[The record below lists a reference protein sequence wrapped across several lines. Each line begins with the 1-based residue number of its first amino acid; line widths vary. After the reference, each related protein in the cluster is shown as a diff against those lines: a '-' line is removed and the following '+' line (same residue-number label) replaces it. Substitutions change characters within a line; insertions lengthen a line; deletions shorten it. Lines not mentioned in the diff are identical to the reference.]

1 VKKLDIDL
9 EKGRKYAW
17 KQLCDFLGQAHKW
30 DMTSRLYWFI
40 PVYKY
45 TEYFKATL
53 NGKEN

>member
-1 VKKLDIDL
+1 MNWYALAWHDICL
-9 EKGRKYAW
+9 GHIE
-17 KQLCDFLGQAHKW
+17 LCDFLGQAHKW